1 MAKVKRFS
9 TKINS
14 FFVEWSALNHYLS
27 SYECEKNGVPYIGFK
42 DPRVQKLW
50 NSLSSA
56 EKRDLMK
63 HYGKK
68 NEAERNIKAH
78 GERDHHYSI

>member
-27 SYECEKNGVPYIGFK
+27 SYECEKNGVPY
-42 DPRVQKLW
+42 L
-50 NSLSSA
+50 SLI
-56 EKRDLMK
+56 
-63 HYGKK
+63 H
-68 NEAERNIKAH
+68 I
-78 GERDHHYSI
+78 